1 MIVQTEIIEKRKSE
15 TFLVYAFVF
24 WGMMSF
30 FYHFQYLSGGG
41 LGPFLNSIHFSLFGS
56 IFLILLLLLK
66 GKTTRITTGV
76 NKNIASV
83 FGLCAFIYVL
93 SGIQGVTFWGFLGDI
108 LTMLLILLFIL
119 LRDDLKLR
127 IFDAFINAMAI
138 LMFLSMIEYV
148 IYLVTGM
155 KYVVFDNLLYLEER
169 PLTQTLFNLVWPDSP
184 YNMIVPRYYRFQSL
198 ADEPGGVG
206 TTMGLMLFA
215 TSGNPEY
222 KRHYIIFWLAGIIS
236 FSLAFYVLALS
247 NLIVLARENRDFR
260 FLFVFIL
267 IAGVA
272 YYFLGDAFNEL
283 IVNRISGNEVSDID
297 NRTSEVL
304 DKKLIAAMRDGSI
317 LIGHEFVAE
326 SGGKGVLYNR
336 GLIGMLAL
344 IVAYSSSYMAKVRSL
359 KLRNVSFAVFFL
371 IVFWISFYQ
380 RAAILMFQYVIPFFC
395 LPIMLKYKENLLIEA
410 RWNQRK

>member
-1 MIVQTEIIEKRKSE
+1 M
-15 TFLVYAFVF
+15 
-24 WGMMSF
+24 
-30 FYHFQYLSGGG
+30 
-41 LGPFLNSIHFSLFGS
+41 
-56 IFLILLLLLK
+56 
-66 GKTTRITTGV
+66 
-76 NKNIASV
+76 
-83 FGLCAFIYVL
+83 
-93 SGIQGVTFWGFLGDI
+93 
-108 LTMLLILLFIL
+108 
-119 LRDDLKLR
+119 
-127 IFDAFINAMAI
+127 
-138 LMFLSMIEYV
+138 
-148 IYLVTGM
+148 
-155 KYVVFDNLLYLEER
+155 
-169 PLTQTLFNLVWPDSP
+169 
-184 YNMIVPRYYRFQSL
+184 
-198 ADEPGGVG
+198 
-206 TTMGLMLFA
+206 
-215 TSGNPEY
+215 
-222 KRHYIIFWLAGIIS
+222 
-236 FSLAFYVLALS
+236 
-247 NLIVLARENRDFR
+247 ARENRDFR

-410 RWNQRK
+410 RWNQKK